1 MKSNYKIKGI
11 FLIVAL
17 FVAVM
22 IYITGC
28 QPEDIKIGNG
38 LISKNL
44 QASFTVTPV
53 TGKTNTYALKAD
65 EKGIIALKWDKGT
78 GNSVL
83 GKAIDTVAFPD
94 AGTYTIKLTVIGIGG
109 AQNTTSQDVVVATS
123 DPVAGN
129 LIVGG
134 KFNTGDDSKWTV
146 IKRGSS
152 ASVQFTGG
160 KAVFNGSNYDGIGI
174 YQPVQIIANKKY
186 KVNMTVSGGGAKDCW
201 FEVYM
206 GQSVPVDGSDYNEG
220 GNIMGLNTW
229 NGCGISTFNG
239 KLTDLACSGDR
250 KDGILTFTKGG
261 TYYLVIR
268 GGAGTTMG
276 TNGISLD
283 DVELRGTN

>member
-1 MKSNYKIKGI
+1 MKSNYKLKGI
-11 FLIVAL
+11 FLICTL
-17 FVAVM
+17 FVAAL

-28 QPEDIKIGNG
+28 QPEAIKIGNG
-38 LISKNL
+38 LSSKNL
-44 QASFTVTPV
+44 KAAFTVTPV

-65 EKGIIALKWDKGT
+65 ETGVIALKWDKGT
-78 GNSVL
+78 GTSTL

-109 AQNTTSQDVVVATS
+109 EQNTTSQDVVVATS

-129 LIVGG
+129 IIQGG
-134 KFNTGDDSKWTV
+134 KFNEGDNSKWTV
-146 IKRGSS
+146 TKRGTA

-174 YQPVQIIANKKY
+174 YQSVEIIANKKY
-186 KVNMTVSGGGAKDCW
+186 KLNMTVSGSEAKDCW

-206 GQSVPVDGSDYNEG
+206 GQSVPVDGSDYSEG

-229 NGCGISTFNG
+229 NGCGMTPFNG
-239 KLTDLACSGDR
+239 KLTDLACSGDH
-250 KDGILTFTKGG
+250 KDGILTFSQGG

-276 TNGISLD
+276 PNGISLD